1 MKGGDDVMDFEL
13 TDDTPVYV
21 ISVAAQL
28 SGLHPQTLRAYDRLG
43 LVSPGR
49 AVGRGRRYSLRDIL
63 ALREVQ
69 RLSQVEGV
77 NLSGIKRILELES
90 SEQRSRARLAELHA
104 EIAQLRAELEST
116 RAVAARLA
124 SLLRSRNDGGALVP
138 VRGSGTPAAGSSG
151 AGAADTDAAGSRSAG
166 GRPPIPLPAA
176 RQGPRGGSG
185 GSPPQLDTSL
195 QETNDGR

>member
-1 MKGGDDVMDFEL
+1 MDFEL

-69 RLSQVEGV
+69 RLSQEEGV
-77 NLSGIKRILELES
+77 NLSGIKRILELERLR
-90 SEQRSRARLAELHA
+90 EQGSARLAELHA
-104 EIAQLRAELEST
+104 EITQLRAELEST

-124 SLLRSRNDGGALVP
+124 SLLRARGERAALVP
-138 VRGSGTPAAGSSG
+138 VR
-151 AGAADTDAAGSRSAG
+151 SAEPQP
-166 GRPPIPLPAA
+166 RPPGSQQAAASRPPARLPIALPAA
-176 RQGPRGGSG
+176 PR
-185 GSPPQLDTSL
+185 SPGRPQSRTAPPGETPWPMTS
-195 QETNDGR
+195 